1 MFKHI
6 PILVSMFSKFPG
18 TTTSTVFTAQT
29 WYVHG
34 TYCIDLLL
42 ISGWWFQ
49 RCYALCWRGGDTNNI
64 FVWNILKL
72 GILLGRGVLA
82 VQECINIA
90 GNKSSDS
97 RGFAKGLNAKAKLIS
112 ARRPQGCRSPIE
124 TRSARE
130 IPDGWKTT
138 IPLKSPEIGHDLSAG
153 KTQIPWKLP
162 AKAASIS
169 SFHGVTSA
177 WAQANAQWNVCWF
190 MFTHL
195 IIDLSLSTITPSQL
209 S

>member
-18 TTTSTVFTAQT
+18 TTTNTCFTAQM

-49 RCYALCWRGGDTNNI
+49 RCYAPCWRGGDTNNI
-64 FVWNILKL
+64 FAWNILKL

-82 VQECINIA
+82 AQECINIA

-112 ARRPQGCRSPIE
+112 ALSTTGLPVAYWNSVRSRDTRWLENNHLSEVSRNWSWFVSRENADTVKTRKGCRQ
-124 TRSARE
+124 
-130 IPDGWKTT
+130 K
-138 IPLKSPEIGHDLSAG
+138 
-153 KTQIPWKLP
+153 
-162 AKAASIS
+162 
-169 SFHGVTSA
+169 
-177 WAQANAQWNVCWF
+177 
-190 MFTHL
+190 
-195 IIDLSLSTITPSQL
+195 QL
-209 S
+209 SWSLIAECCHICMGSRWLKPMPSEMFVGLCLPIWL